1 MIKAAIF
8 DMGGVLLRT
17 IDPGP
22 REALGARYGFDTRR
36 LFDVVFTSESS
47 KQAEVG
53 LKPDKIHWEWA
64 LDELGIPQEERAD
77 FIKEFWAG
85 DYMDYELLNFIQ
97 SLRPAIRTGLLS
109 NAWLNTRS
117 NVTRRWGAL
126 EPYFDVTIFSAELG
140 MRKPAPEFFHWLLE
154 RLDVQPGEA
163 IFVDDYGKNIEAAR
177 DLGIQAVKFCST
189 EQAIQ
194 DVQAL
199 INHSMS
205 GNSTHG

>member
-1 MIKAAIF
+1 MIKAVIF

-17 IDPGP
+17 IDQGP
-22 REALGARYGFDTRR
+22 REALGARYGFDTQR
-36 LFDVVFTSESS
+36 LFDVVLTSESS

-53 LKPDKIHWEWA
+53 LKPDKVHWEWA
-64 LDELGIPQEERAD
+64 LDELGIPQEERAE

-85 DYMDYELLNFIQ
+85 DRMDYELLDFIQ

-109 NAWLNTRS
+109 NAWPNTRS
-117 NVTRRWGAL
+117 NITRHWGAL

-154 RLDVQPGEA
+154 RLDVRPDEA

-177 DLGIQAVKFCST
+177 ELGMQAVKFCST

-194 DVQAL
+194 DVRAL
-199 INHSMS
+199 INHSVP
-205 GNSTHG
+205 GN

>member
-1 MIKAAIF
+1 MIKAVIF

-17 IDPGP
+17 IDQGP
-22 REALGARYGFDTRR
+22 REALGVRYGFDTQR

-64 LDELGIPQEERAD
+64 LDELGIPQEERAE

-85 DYMDYELLNFIQ
+85 DRMDYELLDFIQ

-140 MRKPAPEFFHWLLE
+140 LRKPAPEFFHWLLQ
-154 RLDVQPGEA
+154 RLDVQPEEA

-177 DLGIQAVKFCST
+177 ELGMQAVKFCST
-189 EQAIQ
+189 EQATQ
-194 DVQAL
+194 DVRAL
-199 INHSMS
+199 INHSVP
-205 GNSTHG
+205 GN

>member
-1 MIKAAIF
+1 MIKAVIF

-17 IDPGP
+17 IDQGP
-22 REALGARYGFDTRR
+22 REALGARYGFDTQR
-36 LFDVVFTSESS
+36 LFDVVLTSESS

-53 LKPDKIHWEWA
+53 LKPDKVHWEWA
-64 LDELGIPQEERAD
+64 LDELGIPQEERVE

-85 DYMDYELLNFIQ
+85 DRMDYELLDFIQ

-109 NAWLNTRS
+109 NAWPNTRS
-117 NVTRRWGAL
+117 NITRHWGAL

-154 RLDVQPGEA
+154 RLDVRPDEA

-177 DLGIQAVKFCST
+177 ELGMQAVKFCST

-194 DVQAL
+194 DVRAL
-199 INHSMS
+199 INHSVP
-205 GNSTHG
+205 GN

>member
-1 MIKAAIF
+1 MIKAVIF

-17 IDPGP
+17 IDQGP
-22 REALGARYGFDTRR
+22 REALGARYGFDVNH

-85 DYMDYELLNFIQ
+85 DRMDYELLDFIQ

-154 RLDVQPGEA
+154 RLAVRPEEA

-177 DLGIQAVKFCST
+177 ELGMLAVKFCST

-194 DVQAL
+194 DVRAL
-199 INHSMS
+199 INHSVP
-205 GNSTHG
+205 GN